1 MLEILEK
8 QLRITMMTLWKVLV
22 KLENKNYKQVENITR
37 KMHSYCEDPR
47 QRRDDLM
54 GGGVISR
61 LDMAQRGTSE
71 LSNRLVEIS
80 GNETH
85 DKRAKRDKIQSV

>member
-8 QLRITMMTLWKVLV
+8 QLRITMMALWKVLV

-54 GGGVISR
+54 GWGSSVDLTWPREG
-61 LDMAQRGTSE
+61 
-71 LSNRLVEIS
+71 LVSFLI
-80 GNETH
+80 
-85 DKRAKRDKIQSV
+85 D